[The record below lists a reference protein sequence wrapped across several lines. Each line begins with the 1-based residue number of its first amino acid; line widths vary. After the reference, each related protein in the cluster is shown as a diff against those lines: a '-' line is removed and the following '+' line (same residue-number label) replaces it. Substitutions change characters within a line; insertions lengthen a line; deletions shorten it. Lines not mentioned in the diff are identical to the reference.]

1 MKININ
7 EKAKVVALW
16 LNNQE
21 NPQMN
26 LPINIEKE
34 IETYK
39 EKKYKICIYQSG
51 RDDLKRNL
59 LNLVINNAY

>member
-34 IETYK
+34 IEKYK

-51 RDDLKRNL
+51 NDNLEKNL